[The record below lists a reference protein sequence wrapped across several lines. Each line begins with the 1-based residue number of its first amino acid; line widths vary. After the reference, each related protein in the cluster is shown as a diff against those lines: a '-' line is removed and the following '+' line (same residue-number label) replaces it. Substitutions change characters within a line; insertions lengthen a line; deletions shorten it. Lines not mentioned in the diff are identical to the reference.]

1 MGSHS
6 LSWEVSGRRVYCTHS
21 RMALIPCIAISTG
34 YILLVLFLC
43 ELARKLIAPLN
54 PGLVKTALNE
64 AIAAADL
71 CGVCFELIIIA
82 DNYGLAAYG
91 LYLFLAT
98 WWWALHWGD
107 ATACAYNHFESYIEG
122 NMTKQEVIVR
132 VVGQVI
138 GGVAVQAD
146 SGSVGNRDRRDSCR

>member
-1 MGSHS
+1 MFV
-6 LSWEVSGRRVYCTHS
+6 LKLVPDS
-21 RMALIPCIAISTG
+21 RMALVPCIAISTG

-71 CGVCFELIIIA
+71 CGCCFELIIIA

-91 LYLFLAT
+91 LYLFLLT
-98 WWWALHWGD
+98 IWWSMKWGD
-107 ATACAYNHFESYIEG
+107 ATACPYNHFEECVQG
-122 NMTKQEVIVR
+122 NMSRQETTVR
-132 VVGQVI
+132 TAVSCLLILPLQPLR
-138 GGVAVQAD
+138 GVCA
-146 SGSVGNRDRRDSCR
+146 GEYE

>member
-1 MGSHS
+1 
-6 LSWEVSGRRVYCTHS
+6 
-21 RMALIPCIAISTG
+21 MALIPCIAISTG

-71 CGVCFELIIIA
+71 CGCCFELIIIA

-91 LYLFLAT
+91 LYLFLLT
-98 WWWALHWGD
+98 IWWSEHWGD
-107 ATACAYNHFESYIEG
+107 ATACPYNHMEAVVTGDMSRKEC
-122 NMTKQEVIVR
+122 IVR
-132 VVGQVI
+132 SIAQTI
-138 GGVAVQAD
+138 GGVGVFKFI
-146 SGSVGNRDRRDSCR
+146 S